1 MPPYVQRTRA
11 PSTRYALFFDLDPL
25 HRGLARV
32 EERGATRSVIFS
44 PGEPAH
50 RLASGE
56 RALLREVLDFLREG
70 VWHIWTGFDHVL
82 FLLSLLLPAV
92 LVREAGRWR
101 RCPGSGRRCGRR
113 S

>member
-1 MPPYVQRTRA
+1 MSKERA
-11 PSTRYALFFDLDPL
+11 RPQARYALFFDLDLL

-44 PGEPAH
+44 P
-50 RLASGE
+50 ASRRTGWQGGE
-56 RALLREVLDFLREG
+56 RALLREVLDFREG

-92 LVREAGRWR
+92 LVREAGRCCR
-101 RCPGSGRRCGRR
+101 SPGSGRRCGRR